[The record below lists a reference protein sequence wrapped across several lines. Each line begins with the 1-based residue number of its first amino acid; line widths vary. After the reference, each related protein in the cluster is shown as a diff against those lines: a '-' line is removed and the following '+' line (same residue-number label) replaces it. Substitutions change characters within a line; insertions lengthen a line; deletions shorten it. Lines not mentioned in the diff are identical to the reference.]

1 MVKSL
6 TKDTLFKPQR
16 LTAATKAEIT
26 KQASHDLVQS
36 ETDRRN
42 AKTARLRQAR
52 LEMEAQK
59 AAEIAKK
66 PAPRKRR
73 KV

>member
-16 LTAATKAEIT
+16 PTVATKAEIT
-26 KQASHDLVQS
+26 KQVSLDLAQS
-36 ETDRRN
+36 EVDKRN

-52 LEMEAQK
+52 LEMEARQ
-59 AAEIAKK
+59 AAEVAAK
-66 PAPRKRR
+66 PARRKR
-73 KV
+73 KKA